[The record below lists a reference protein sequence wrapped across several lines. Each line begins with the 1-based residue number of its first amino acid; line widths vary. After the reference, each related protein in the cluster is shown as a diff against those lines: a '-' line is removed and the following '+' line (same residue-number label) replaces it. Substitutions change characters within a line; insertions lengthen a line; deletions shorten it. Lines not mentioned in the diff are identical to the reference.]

1 VSSSPPGE
9 AVTSD
14 RSEGGNLSE
23 GGNGSE
29 AGAASH
35 EYGVRHRDVH
45 FVGPV
50 FRLVSD
56 DVAMPGGGYAK
67 RDFMIHVGAVGIVA
81 IDDDERV
88 VLVHQYRHPVG
99 TFLWELPAGLID
111 VTGEPL
117 DAAAA
122 RELAEEADLV
132 ADDWRLLVDIHPTPG
147 SSTEVIRLF
156 LARGLHDV
164 AAEHRFH
171 REHEE
176 ADMTVHRVPLD
187 EAVDMVL
194 RGEITNAAA
203 AVGLLAAARE
213 RDAGWPLVRPLDAP
227 FPPRRT

>member
-1 VSSSPPGE
+1 VSTGSAPGE

-14 RSEGGNLSE
+14 AGNRLGTGGP
-23 GGNGSE
+23 G
-29 AGAASH
+29 H
-35 EYGVRHRDVH
+35 EYVVRHRDVH

-50 FRLVSD
+50 FTLVSD
-56 DVAMPGGGYAK
+56 DVAMPGDVHAK

-81 IDDDERV
+81 IDDEERV

-99 TFLWELPAGLID
+99 AFLWELPAGLID
-111 VTGEPL
+111 VAGEPL
-117 DAAAA
+117 PAAAA

-132 ADDWRLLVDIHPTPG
+132 ADDWGLLVDIHPTPG

-164 AAEHRFH
+164 AADHRFH

-176 ADMTVHRVPLD
+176 ADMTVRRVPLD
-187 EAVDMVL
+187 EAVNMVL